1 MKIVSVMTTS
11 SRGGAEFAAVEML
24 DALIDRGHE
33 AVMLSDQPRI
43 GRDTRVQVRP
53 VEIGAKLSKTSYAQL
68 AAMWVP
74 YLRRLR
80 EALEQEWPY
89 DVLLVHYKKEQ
100 LMAHWLPGPLAGT
113 LGWAE
118 WGPVPFPV
126 APRVPARHVFEAT
139 EGGAAIMAVSAGT
152 K

>member
-1 MKIVSVMTTS
+1 
-11 SRGGAEFAAVEML
+11 ML

-89 DVLLVHYKKEQ
+89 DVLLMHYKKEQ
-100 LMAHWLPGPLAGT
+100 LMAHWLPERLRERWCGPSGDLCLSRCAVECHAGC
-113 LGWAE
+113 
-118 WGPVPFPV
+118 
-126 APRVPARHVFEAT
+126 
-139 EGGAAIMAVSAGT
+139 M
-152 K
+152 